1 MLAHQLTQDCEGGA
15 LLIGYTMDIMSTPQ
29 ALAFVLVGTA
39 LLAQPPAAPKRP
51 VTDTYHGVTV
61 TDDYRW
67 LENASDPAVKAWSDA
82 ENLLARK
89 YLDALPARAAAD
101 EELKKLYSQ
110 QSVRYSDLAFRHGI
124 LFAMKTQPPKEQP
137 ALVTLQSAADLA
149 SERVIV
155 DPNQIDA
162 KGGTE
167 IDFYQPS
174 LDGRHVAV
182 SLSTGG
188 SESGDVHVYDVA
200 TGRALMDIIPRVN
213 GGTAGGSL
221 AWNADGSGFYYTR
234 YPRSGER
241 PAADLDFYQQVYFHR
256 LGTETEQDA
265 YSLGK
270 DFPRIAEI
278 ALNTSEDG
286 KFILAR
292 MANGDGGEF
301 EHYLLGPSGKWTQVT
316 RLADQV
322 SAARFGL
329 DGSLYLLSRQNA
341 LMGKIVRVPLDRPNL
356 AEARTIVPESKV
368 GIQDLVAAANWLYV
382 VDQTGGPSQVRVFSL
397 NGKARG
403 TVPLPPV
410 SSVRAVIRTT
420 GDEILVNTST
430 YLTPPAWVRFDGESG
445 KLTPTA
451 LQEKGAA
458 DFSDCQVVR
467 EFATSKDGTRVP
479 LNIIERK
486 GTKLDGNN
494 PVVLYGYGGYGINLE
509 PSYSLALRP
518 LLDRGMVYVY
528 ANLRGGGEFGEA
540 WHRAGMLTKK
550 QNVFDD
556 FEAAARWLID
566 HRYTTSPRLAIE
578 GGSNGGLLM
587 GAALTQHPDLF
598 RAVVSH
604 VGIYDML
611 RVELQ
616 PNGAFNVTEF
626 GTVKEADQFRALY
639 GYFPYHHVTDGTQ
652 YPAVLFLTGANDP
665 RVDPSHSRKMTARLQ
680 ASGTK
685 RPVFLRTTNAAGHGI
700 GTALSERIAQ
710 QADVTAFLFDQL
722 GVR

>member
-1 MLAHQLTQDCEGGA
+1 
-15 LLIGYTMDIMSTPQ
+15 MSSLQ
-29 ALAFVLVGTA
+29 ALALILMGATLV
-39 LLAQPPAAPKRP
+39 AQPPATQKRP
-51 VTDTYHGVTV
+51 VTDNYHGVAV
-61 TDDYRW
+61 IDDYRW
-67 LENASDPAVKAWSDA
+67 LENSSDPEVKAWSDA
-82 ENLLARK
+82 QNVATRK
-89 YLDALPARAAAD
+89 YLDGLPARAGAYR
-101 EELKKLYSQ
+101 ELKTLYSQ
-110 QSVRYSDLAFRHGI
+110 ESARYGELTYRGGV
-124 LFAMKTQPPKEQP
+124 LFAMKTQPPKEQA
-137 ALVTLQSAADLA
+137 ALVALKSADDLA

-155 DPNQIDA
+155 DPNQMDA

-167 IDFYQPS
+167 IDFYRPS
-174 LDGRHVAV
+174 ADGRYVAV
-182 SLSTGG
+182 SLSSGG

-200 TGRALMDIIPRVN
+200 AGRALADVIPRVN
-213 GGTAGGSL
+213 GGTAGGGV
-221 AWNADGSGFYYTR
+221 AWNAEGSGFYYTR
-234 YPRSGER
+234 YPRKGER
-241 PAADLDFYQQVYFHR
+241 PARDLDFYQQVYFHR
-256 LGTETEQDA
+256 LGTKTERDV
-265 YSLGK
+265 YSLGR

-278 ALNTSEDG
+278 ELSISENG

-301 EHYLLGPSGKWTQVT
+301 AHYLLGPKGEWTQVT
-316 RLADQV
+316 RLSDEV
-322 SAARFGL
+322 SVVRFGP
-329 DGSLYLLSRQNA
+329 DGNLYLLSRQKA
-341 LMGKIVRVPLDRPNL
+341 PMGKIVRVPLSRPNL

-368 GIQDLVAAANWLYV
+368 AIQDLVPAATRLYV
-382 VDQTGGPSQVRVFSL
+382 IDQTGGPSQVRVFGL
-397 NGKARG
+397 EGRARG
-403 TVPLPPV
+403 LVPLPPV
-410 SSVRAVIRTT
+410 SSVRGVVRTE
-420 GDEILVNTST
+420 GDQILVDTAT
-430 YLTPPAWVRFDGESG
+430 YLTPPAWVRYDGDTG
-445 KLTPTA
+445 RVIPTA
-451 LQEKGAA
+451 LKEKGAA
-458 DFSDCQVVR
+458 DFSDCEVLR

-479 LNIIERK
+479 LNIVRRK

-509 PSYSLALRP
+509 PYYSVQLRP
-518 LLDRGMVYVY
+518 LLDRGVAYVY

-556 FEAAARWLID
+556 FAAAARRLIEL
-566 HRYTTSPRLAIE
+566 RYTTPARLAIE

-587 GAALTQHPDLF
+587 GAALTQHPELF

-626 GTVKEADQFRALY
+626 GTVKEADQYRALY
-639 GYFPYHHVTDGTQ
+639 DYSPYHHVRDGTE

-685 RPVFLRTTNAAGHGI
+685 LPVLLRTTDAAGHGI

>member
-1 MLAHQLTQDCEGGA
+1 MR
-15 LLIGYTMDIMSTPQ
+15 TPQ
-29 ALAFVLVGTA
+29 PFALVLMGTA
-39 LLAQPPAAPKRP
+39 LLAQPPATQKRP
-51 VTDTYHGVTV
+51 VTDTYHGIAV

-67 LENASDPAVKAWSDA
+67 LENSSDPAVKAWSDA
-82 ENLLARK
+82 QNLVARK
-89 YLDALPARAAAD
+89 YLDGLPARAAAYED
-101 EELKKLYSQ
+101 LRKLYSQ
-110 QSVRYSDLAFRHGI
+110 QSVRYSELTYRRGV

-137 ALVTLQSAADLA
+137 ALVTLKSADDPA

-155 DPNQIDA
+155 DPNQVDA

-167 IDFYQPS
+167 IDFYKPS
-174 LDGRHVAV
+174 LDGRYAAV

-200 TGRALMDIIPRVN
+200 AGRALPDVIPRVN

-241 PAADLDFYQQVYFHR
+241 PSPDLDFYQQVYFHR
-256 LGTETEQDA
+256 LGTKTEQDL

-278 ALNTSEDG
+278 ALDTSEDG

-301 EHYLLGPSGKWTQVT
+301 AHYLLGPSGQWAQVT
-316 RLADQV
+316 RLSDQV
-322 SAARFGL
+322 SVAAFGL

-341 LMGKIVRVPLDRPNL
+341 PMGKIVRVPLNRPNL
-356 AEARTIVPESKV
+356 TEARTVVPESKV
-368 GIQDLVAAANWLYV
+368 AIQDLVPAANRLYV
-382 VDQTGGPSQVRVFSL
+382 IDQTGGPSQVRVFEL
-397 NGKARG
+397 DGKARG
-403 TVPLPPV
+403 SVPLPPV
-410 SSVRAVIRTT
+410 SSVRGVVRTK

-445 KLTPTA
+445 KVMATA
-451 LQEKGAA
+451 LKEKGAA
-458 DFSDCQVVR
+458 DFSDCEVIR

-479 LNIIERK
+479 LNIIQRK

-518 LLDRGMVYVY
+518 LLDRGLVYVY

-566 HRYTTSPRLAIE
+566 HRYTTPGRLGIE

-587 GAALTQHPDLF
+587 GAALTQHPELF

-639 GYFPYHHVTDGTQ
+639 GYSPYHHVTVGTQ

-685 RPVFLRTTNAAGHGI
+685 LPVFLRTTDAAGHGI
-700 GTALSERIAQ
+700 GTALGEQIAQ

-722 GVR
+722 GVL

>member
-1 MLAHQLTQDCEGGA
+1 MNPA
-15 LLIGYTMDIMSTPQ
+15 Q
-29 ALAFVLVGTA
+29 ALAVILLATS
-39 LLAQPPAAPKRP
+39 LLAQPPVAPKKP
-51 VTDTYHGVTV
+51 VIDTYHGVAI

-67 LENASDPAVKAWSDA
+67 LENASDPAVKSWSDA
-82 ENLLARK
+82 ENLVTRK
-89 YLDALPARAAAD
+89 YLDAQPARAAAY
-101 EELKKLYSQ
+101 EELKRLYSL
-110 QSVRYSDLAFRHGI
+110 QSVRYSALSYHGGTM
-124 LFAMKTQPPKEQP
+124 FAMKTQPPKEQP
-137 ALVTLQSAADLA
+137 FLVILKSADDPA

-174 LDGRHVAV
+174 LDGRYVAV
-182 SLSTGG
+182 SLSKGG
-188 SESGDVHVYDVA
+188 SESGDVHIYEVA
-200 TGRALMDIIPRVN
+200 SGRALPDLIPRVN

-234 YPRSGER
+234 YPHAGER
-241 PAADLDFYQQVYFHR
+241 AAADLDFYQQVYFHK
-256 LGTETEQDA
+256 LGAKPEQDA

-278 ALNTSEDG
+278 QLETSEDG
-286 KFILAR
+286 KYVVAR
-292 MANGDGGEF
+292 LANGDGGDF
-301 EHYLLGPSGKWTQVT
+301 AHYLLGPSATWTQIT
-316 RLADQV
+316 RFSDEV
-322 SAARFGL
+322 SVAEFGL
-329 DGSLYLLSRQNA
+329 DKNLYLLSRQGA
-341 LMGKIVRVPLDRPNL
+341 PMGKIVRVPLSKPNL
-356 AEARTIVPESKV
+356 ADARTVVPESKV
-368 GIQDLVAAANWLYV
+368 AIQDVVATTSHLYV
-382 VDQTGGPSQVRVFSL
+382 TDQIGGPSEVRVFDL
-397 NGKARG
+397 DGKSRG
-403 TVPLPPV
+403 AVPLPPV
-410 SSVRAVIRTT
+410 SSVRGVVRTK

-430 YLTPPAWVRFDGESG
+430 YLTPPAWFRFDAASG
-445 KLTPTA
+445 KINPTA
-451 LQEKGAA
+451 LKEKGAA
-458 DFSDCQVVR
+458 DFSDCEVVR
-467 EFATSKDGTRVP
+467 EFATSKDGTKVP
-479 LNIIERK
+479 INIVQRK
-486 GTKLDGNN
+486 GTRRDGNN

-509 PSYSLALRP
+509 PSYNLSLRP
-518 LLDRGMVYVY
+518 LLDHGVIYVY

-540 WHRAGMLTKK
+540 WHRAWMLTKK

-556 FEAAARWLID
+556 FAACAQRLIEL
-566 HRYTTSPRLAIE
+566 HYTTPARLAIE

-598 RAVVSH
+598 RAVVAH

-611 RVELQ
+611 RVETQ

-626 GTVKEADQFRALY
+626 GTVKEGDHYKALY
-639 GYFPYHHVTDGTQ
+639 AYSPYHHVKDGTQ

-685 RPVFLRTTNAAGHGI
+685 RPVLLRTTNSAGHGI

-722 GVR
+722 GVK